1 MSVPDS
7 QRPVPDR
14 LLRAMSNSV
23 TPVKDYQYKIVVL
36 NRFNETMRDLA
47 LVGYAHYEAD
57 ACASVFNSII
67 IIAGL
72 ILPYA
77 SRTTNEIVD
86 QINKEIARLNIIV
99 EDIDTFPEKEKKIF
113 VKRCTWV
120 LVKLMPLLSYIGIS
134 NKQITVGEFSFP
146 GESKP
151 QEAVANI
158 IDAEQ
163 DTDLLD
169 FNLKISDDDDDSDY
183 DDPSLL
189 REEDVI

>member
-77 SRTTNEIVD
+77 SRTNAWVSVNGGKTIVKVSLRACFGPPKSRTN
-86 QINKEIARLNIIV
+86 AAG
-99 EDIDTFPEKEKKIF
+99 FP
-113 VKRCTWV
+113 
-120 LVKLMPLLSYIGIS
+120 
-134 NKQITVGEFSFP
+134 
-146 GESKP
+146 
-151 QEAVANI
+151 A
-158 IDAEQ
+158 
-163 DTDLLD
+163 TDEL
-169 FNLKISDDDDDSDY
+169 
-183 DDPSLL
+183 
-189 REEDVI
+189 